1 MTGDSWIVI
10 RRDTLKVKSY
20 KDLNV
25 WQKGLEIV
33 EKIYNLT
40 KTFPRYEVYGIAS
53 QMQRSAISIP
63 SNIAEGF
70 MRQHNKEYVQ
80 FLYVA
85 LGSCAELETQLIISQ
100 KMNYVKQ
107 ESFNYLQEIIEHESR
122 MLVNLIKALK

>member
-1 MTGDSWIVI
+1 M
-10 RRDTLKVKSY
+10 KVKSY